1 MPDNGRFNSVFKGLK
16 YVHKMFADIIKLV
29 VAAQPVCEMWR
40 L

>member
-1 MPDNGRFNSVFKGLK
+1 MVGLLNTLK
-16 YVHKMFADIIKLV
+16 YVHKMFADIKFV